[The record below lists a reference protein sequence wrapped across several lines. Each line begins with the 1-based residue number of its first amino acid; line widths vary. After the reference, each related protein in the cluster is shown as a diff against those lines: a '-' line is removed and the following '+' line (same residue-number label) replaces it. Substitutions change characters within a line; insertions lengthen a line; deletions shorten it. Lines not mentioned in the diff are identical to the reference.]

1 MNRFQCVDEAREVRR
16 THQHVDVARQSPR
29 GAQAGKDGGTLDVQD
44 VDTTVVGELLDHGV
58 GEMDTCRDRG
68 MAAARLFAHTLIVP
82 PRGAGESCIQ
92 TCGWVAHPRLAS
104 MTFADFVRLTR
115 AYVWVLIGCTIL
127 GALLMIAKT
136 TQDPVLYAA
145 TSSGLVRVGNP
156 STAGE
161 EQGNAQLAED
171 KANLYKF
178 LVSKTPVAEKVIEEL
193 GLDVAPSDIAG
204 RFSATV
210 DADVNSL
217 TVTAVGST
225 PEEARDLANAV
236 VGAVVEVARVVDTGQ
251 TTSNKPALTRIV
263 PLEEAQLPGAP
274 FTPNYRT
281 AALKGALGGLALAY
295 AVLITRRLVDRRVR
309 SAKHVE
315 EATGAAVLGVIPKE
329 EVLGRAHRGVRGD
342 LGKAAEAFRQLR
354 TNLRFV
360 DVDNEPRKIV
370 VTSALPGEG
379 KSTVSSNIAR
389 LVAQAGTPVL
399 LIDADLRRPMIAS
412 TFEVDGAVGLTQ
424 ALAGD
429 VEVKDVIIDS
439 GMANLSLLPAGR
451 IPPNPSELLGSLR
464 MKQMIDDLSVDY
476 LVILDAPPLLPVT
489 DAGLLSA
496 FCDGALLVQASGKTQ
511 IEQSQHCRRILDQVG
526 SRLLG
531 VVLNKA
537 PVKGA
542 NAIVYGG
549 GYGGYGGYGGGYKS
563 EYKSVEV
570 YSAAGKGR
578 RRKPDGDVPSDTS
591 VPVKAS
597 RTRKGSK
604 ARS

>member
-1 MNRFQCVDEAREVRR
+1 
-16 THQHVDVARQSPR
+16 
-29 GAQAGKDGGTLDVQD
+29 
-44 VDTTVVGELLDHGV
+44 
-58 GEMDTCRDRG
+58 
-68 MAAARLFAHTLIVP
+68 
-82 PRGAGESCIQ
+82 
-92 TCGWVAHPRLAS
+92 
-104 MTFADFVRLTR
+104 MTFADFVRLSR

-127 GALLMIAKT
+127 GALLMVAKT
-136 TQDPVLYAA
+136 TREPVLYSA
-145 TSSGLVRVGNP
+145 TSSGLVRVGNAT
-156 STAGE
+156 TAGE

-171 KANLYKF
+171 KANLYAY
-178 LVSKTPVAEKVIEEL
+178 LVSKTPVAEEVIEEL
-193 GLDVAPSDIAG
+193 GLDVPPGAIAG

-210 DADVNSL
+210 DANVNSL
-217 TVTAVGST
+217 TVSAIGTT

-236 VGAVVEVARVVDTGQ
+236 VDAVVVVAREVDG
-251 TTSNKPALTRIV
+251 SNLTKII

-274 FTPNYRT
+274 FTPNYEN
-281 AALKGALGGLALAY
+281 AAMKGAIGGLGIAY
-295 AVLITRRLVDRRVR
+295 AFLIARRLIDRRVR

-329 EVLGRAHRGVRGD
+329 DVLSRTHRGVRGD

-399 LIDADLRRPMIAS
+399 LIDADLRRPMIAT

-429 VEVKDVIIDS
+429 IDVKDVIIDS
-439 GMANLSLLPAGR
+439 GMTNLSLLPAGR

-464 MKQMIDDLSVDY
+464 MKQLIDALAEEY

-537 PVKGA
+537 PIKGA

-563 EYKSVEV
+563 EYKSVEE
-570 YSAAGKGR
+570 YSTAGKGR
-578 RRKPDGDVPSDTS
+578 RRKPAKAELATS
-591 VPVKAS
+591 AVPVKAS

>member
-1 MNRFQCVDEAREVRR
+1 
-16 THQHVDVARQSPR
+16 
-29 GAQAGKDGGTLDVQD
+29 
-44 VDTTVVGELLDHGV
+44 
-58 GEMDTCRDRG
+58 
-68 MAAARLFAHTLIVP
+68 
-82 PRGAGESCIQ
+82 
-92 TCGWVAHPRLAS
+92 
-104 MTFADFVRLTR
+104 MTFADFVRLSR

-136 TQDPVLYAA
+136 TREPVLYSA
-145 TSSGLVRVGNP
+145 TSSGLVRVGNAA
-156 STAGE
+156 TTGE
-161 EQGNAQLAED
+161 EQSNSQLAED
-171 KANLYKF
+171 KANLYAF
-178 LVSKTPVAEKVIEEL
+178 LVSKTPVAQEVIDEL
-193 GLDVAPSDIAG
+193 GLDVPPAAIAG
-204 RFSATV
+204 RFSASV
-210 DADVNSL
+210 DANVNSL
-217 TVTAVGST
+217 TISAIGTT

-236 VGAVVEVARVVDTGQ
+236 VDAVVVVAAKVDG
-251 TTSNKPALTRIV
+251 NGLTKII
-263 PLEEAQLPGAP
+263 PLEEAQLPEAP
-274 FTPNYRT
+274 FTPDYEN
-281 AALKGALGGLALAY
+281 AAMKGAIGGLGIAY
-295 AVLITRRLVDRRVR
+295 AFLIARRLIDRRVR

-329 EVLGRAHRGVRGD
+329 EVLGRTHRGVRGD
-342 LGKAAEAFRQLR
+342 LGRAAEAFRQLR

-399 LIDADLRRPMIAS
+399 LIDADLRRPMIAT
-412 TFEVDGAVGLTQ
+412 TFEIDGAVGLTQ

-429 VEVKDVIIDS
+429 VEVTDVIVDS

-464 MKQMIDDLSVDY
+464 MKQMIDELSEEF

-563 EYKSVEV
+563 EYTSREV

-578 RRKPDGDVPSDTS
+578 RRKAA
-591 VPVKAS
+591 KAE
-597 RTRKGSK
+597 K
-604 ARS
+604 AEKAERVGKA